1 MTSLSEH
8 KILAQDEQR
17 EFMFQITRYTEP
29 NLIRE
34 NEGGSIEIAVEPFLA
49 EDLDP
54 DNMNDESIKQF
65 KMAKMKKQALWNDT
79 ILDKINSVQHFLQT
93 VRFDEYTKKGLAV
106 KNIVQG
112 KAKKAKKF
120 WESLIELDK
129 TEQVEQFTKMFDGS
143 RKKYYI
149 RDWKK
154 NDGENG
160 TKNMV
165 TATTDKGYKEFSRAV
180 LMNVMN
186 NPDIQ
191 NEMMNLNDRTEQKT
205 MKEMQVMQLKKKEKD
220 LKKSEKNKAKKEK
233 AKAKKA
239 AKAAEKAAKKAAKE
253 EEKKLIAEQNRIK
266 REEAAFR
273 KAKQEAEKQAKQ
285 EAEKQA
291 RIAKKKMKK
300 QMKKQAKA
308 ATKIQAIAR
317 GMNERSPPPSPTP
330 QQDFK
335 NLLQRTGR
343 DLRKYKN
350 MKAGKTRRKKKQ
362 RKRRKSK
369 RRTRNKRGGLLLFGA
384 YAAYKFLTKKNKKKR
399 RKKTR
404 KR

>member
-1 MTSLSEH
+1 MASLTSDSRPGMEH
-8 KILAQDEQR
+8 QK
-17 EFMFQITRYTEP
+17 EFMFQIINFRNPNAISQNDDGTFVLGVSPLLASDLELDNPTHETTREF
-29 NLIRE
+29 RARKMGKAME
-34 NEGGSIEIAVEPFLA
+34 F
-49 EDLDP
+49 
-54 DNMNDESIKQF
+54 ND
-65 KMAKMKKQALWNDT
+65 ML
-79 ILDKINSVQHFLQT
+79 LDKINMVE
-93 VRFDEYTKKGLAV
+93 RFRYCVGFAEGDMAERPVKK
-106 KNIVQG
+106 
-112 KAKKAKKF
+112 KAKKAQDFWLSLLDLSKTKRTKATCRLRDGTERNFQLYDWKTDDGNNGEKNCATAANKKGF
-120 WESLIELDK
+120 AEFQRAILFNILNS
-129 TEQVEQFTKMFDGS
+129 QVVVDTMENRSNVAGMNLLGEIHTAEG
-143 RKKYYI
+143 RKK
-149 RDWKK
+149 
-154 NDGENG
+154 E
-160 TKNMV
+160 
-165 TATTDKGYKEFSRAV
+165 AA
-180 LMNVMN
+180 
-186 NPDIQ
+186 
-191 NEMMNLNDRTEQKT
+191 
-205 MKEMQVMQLKKKEKD
+205 
-220 LKKSEKNKAKKEK
+220 LKKSEKNRLKKDK
-233 AKAKKA
+233 QKAKKA

-335 NLLQRTGR
+335 NLLQRTRR

-369 RRTRNKRGGLLLFGA
+369 RRTRNKRGGLLLLGA

-399 RKKTR
+399 RRKTKKR
-404 KR
+404 

>member
-1 MTSLSEH
+1 MTSLTP
-8 KILAQDEQR
+8 AMEQQKQ
-17 EFMFQITRYTEP
+17 FMFQIINYRNPNAISQNDDGTHNLGVSPLLASDLELDNPTDETTREFRARKMQKA
-29 NLIRE
+29 IK
-34 NEGGSIEIAVEPFLA
+34 F
-49 EDLDP
+49 
-54 DNMNDESIKQF
+54 ND
-65 KMAKMKKQALWNDT
+65 ML
-79 ILDKINSVQHFLQT
+79 LDKINMVE
-93 VRFDEYTKKGLAV
+93 RFRNCVGFAEGDMAERPVKNKARKAQDFWLSLLDSSKMKRTKATCVLRNGTEKKFKLYDWKDDDGESGMKNCATAANKKGFAEFKRAILF
-106 KNIVQG
+106 NILNSHVV
-112 KAKKAKKF
+112 A
-120 WESLIELDK
+120 D
-129 TEQVEQFTKMFDGS
+129 TM
-143 RKKYYI
+143 
-149 RDWKK
+149 RDR
-154 NDGENG
+154 
-160 TKNMV
+160 
-165 TATTDKGYKEFSRAV
+165 S
-180 LMNVMN
+180 NVAG
-186 NPDIQ
+186 
-191 NEMMNLNDRTEQKT
+191 MNLLGEIHTAED
-205 MKEMQVMQLKKKEKD
+205 KKKEAA
-220 LKKSEKNKAKKEK
+220 LKKSEKNRLKKDK
-233 AKAKKA
+233 QKAKKA

-369 RRTRNKRGGLLLFGA
+369 RRTRNKSGGVLLLGA
-384 YAAYKFLTKKNKKKR
+384 YAAYKFFTKKNKKKR
-399 RKKTR
+399 RRKTKKR
-404 KR
+404 